1 MAAWTTRF
9 IEGLR
14 WTYRQWP
21 SVYTYPVMSMF
32 VSGSNPSRT
41 GVRRLFPP
49 ARLPAVGIAIPVV
62 VSANPDMIP
71 AWTSST
77 MLPNTDRWAEP
88 YDDLRMGGD

>member
-1 MAAWTTRF
+1 MDLPPMAFRVH
-9 IEGLR
+9 I
-14 WTYRQWP
+14 
-21 SVYTYPVMSMF
+21 PVMSMF

-49 ARLPAVGIAIPVV
+49 ARLPTVGIAIPVV